1 MRTAYL
7 DIDGTLVEDGLWS
20 VLIRQLITE
29 GLGDRLILEDCLDAL
44 DDPERSGTAALIK
57 GIPTA
62 FMNLTPSLLAEVTDR
77 AWRHAEL
84 LPSTLELADTLREH
98 KVSTVLISGAPQ
110 QLADRV
116 GEIFSTGDV
125 HACTIVPGMDHFLTT
140 MESPEAK
147 AELVHRHDGD
157 LRQALAIGNGYN
169 DIGMLSAVGHP
180 IVIEPSDRLR
190 EAAAGAG
197 WPVTDRN
204 DLMRCVKDVLD
215 LQ

>member
-1 MRTAYL
+1 MRTAFL

-20 VLIRQLITE
+20 VLIRQLLTE

-62 FMNLTPSLLAEVTDR
+62 FMDLTSALLFDVTER
-77 AWRHAEL
+77 AWKQAVL
-84 LPSTLELADTLREH
+84 LPSTLDLARVLHEND
-98 KVSTVLISGAPQ
+98 VATVLISGAPQ
-110 QLADRV
+110 QLADRI
-116 GEIFSTGDV
+116 GEIFSTSDV
-125 HACTIVPGMDHFLTT
+125 HACTMIPGMDHFLTT

-147 AELVHRHDGD
+147 AELVHRHGGD
-157 LRQALAIGNGYN
+157 LSRSLAIGNGHN

-180 IVIEPSDRLR
+180 IAIEPSDRLR
-190 EAAAGAG
+190 AAALANE
-197 WPVTDRN
+197 WPTTDRHG
-204 DLMRCVKDVLD
+204 LMQCVKSVLD